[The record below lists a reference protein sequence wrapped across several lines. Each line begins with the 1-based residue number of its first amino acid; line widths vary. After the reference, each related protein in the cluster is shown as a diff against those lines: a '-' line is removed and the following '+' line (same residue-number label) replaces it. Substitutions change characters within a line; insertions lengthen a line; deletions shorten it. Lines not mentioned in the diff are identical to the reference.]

1 MKDCIKVNPRELM
14 KFGFNHGWI
23 EGTCLSIQHQSSD
36 RFKTITRF
44 KIPILQI
51 PVDQSW
57 VPVIL
62 LKLKFDILMKFKCVI
77 LCENWVQKWAKILY
91 IFGIYPS
98 DLLKNISFVKMKRWS
113 YLHIHCKLASPKINC
128 LILYE
133 LASQM
138 AHDNILFNLVQVR
151 MAQAGM
157 VANSRYIC
165 TQVRLMLRQKFCI
178 IWAVLNIICPM

>member
-1 MKDCIKVNPRELM
+1 
-14 KFGFNHGWI
+14 
-23 EGTCLSIQHQSSD
+23 
-36 RFKTITRF
+36 
-44 KIPILQI
+44 
-51 PVDQSW
+51 
-57 VPVIL
+57 
-62 LKLKFDILMKFKCVI
+62 MKFKWVI
-77 LCENWVQKWAKILY
+77 PCENWVQKWPKSLY

-133 LASQM
+133 LVSQI

-157 VANSRYIC
+157 VANSLSRDIC
-165 TQVRLMLRQKFCI
+165 IQVRLMLRQKLYYLSRFKYHMSY
-178 IWAVLNIICPM
+178 VNIFPACLLDNGYSFQKINL